1 MKRNATYLFLI
12 MVVSSCGPDKE
23 RDRELI
29 YKESSS
35 ILIAASLDIMMKGYS
50 LNVDSLL
57 GEYTRLSASNPEF
70 GLEYANRL
78 RCYNE
83 SLYYTT
89 GKQVI
94 YTGSY

>member
-1 MKRNATYLFLI
+1 MF
-12 MVVSSCGPDKE
+12 SCIPYEE
-23 RDRELI
+23 RDSELI

-35 ILIAASLDIMMKGYS
+35 ILITASLDIMMKGYS

-57 GEYTRLSASNPEF
+57 DEYTRLSASNPEF

-83 SLYYTT
+83 SLHNNSR
-89 GKQVI
+89 KQVI